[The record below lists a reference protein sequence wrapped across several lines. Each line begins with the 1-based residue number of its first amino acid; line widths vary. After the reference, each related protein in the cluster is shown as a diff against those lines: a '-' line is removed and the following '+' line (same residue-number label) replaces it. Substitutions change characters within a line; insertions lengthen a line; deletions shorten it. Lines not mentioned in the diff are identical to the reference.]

1 MKATKHGGMS
11 RRHVLCTSGT
21 RAPSFPHLV
30 AFLWSFLLLT
40 ASLCAQQRP
49 SQESAPVARAVAVE
63 HAPKLDGTLADP
75 LWQSAFPITDF
86 RQREPHE
93 GQTPTE
99 KTEVRILYTR
109 HAVYFGIR
117 CYDSEPS
124 RIVATELRRDVSQ
137 DLDDHF
143 EILIDSNHDRRG
155 AYVFQI
161 NPLGTQIDGLIVE
174 EQGSSLGPFGTDFDP
189 GWDGVWT
196 SEARITSDGWTAAV
210 EIPFTTLNFTQSKDV
225 LWGLNFKRFIRG
237 KNEEDLWRAYRR
249 TFGITKVSEAGE
261 LRGITDIGSGRLFI
275 VKPYALAR
283 YDKQTGQDPKFPLTG
298 GLDMKYGIT
307 SNLVLNLTG
316 NTDFADTEVDL
327 EPFNLTPFKVFIP
340 EKRQFFLENAGLFN
354 FNIGDQDQLF
364 FSRQIGI
371 DPVTGQ
377 QVPINGGA
385 RLTGTIGRTE
395 LGIMDVDTRS
405 SGPNPYSNFAVVRVK
420 ESLWPGSYVGVM
432 GIDKRSGDVLDSYN
446 QTGGVDTRLVF
457 FKDWFVDAHMAGTQS
472 PINISGASGSASD
485 VGASLSYRS
494 NWLDGQVERK
504 KIGPN
509 FNPEVGFVERTDSDE
524 TYGDMTFKVRPKID
538 GVRELQFEGF
548 ILHAPDTRGQVST
561 QEWQG
566 TFRADFNNGAY
577 TDDDIADVFTQIIT
591 TPLHIYKSVFIPNGL
606 YHFARHQLTYGS
618 GQDRRFTYNFFERF
632 GSYYGGT
639 LNEFRVRAN
648 YRPTAKFS
656 ISASETWDRFR
667 LPLPN
672 GNFSVVLAS
681 LQGNY
686 SFNRFLT
693 FTSLIQMDTSNTQAV
708 SANLRLRY
716 NYRPDSDLYII
727 YNVGTQF
734 ASIAPANPPQVRE
747 TRFAIKW
754 SYSFAP

>member
-1 MKATKHGGMS
+1 
-11 RRHVLCTSGT
+11 
-21 RAPSFPHLV
+21 
-30 AFLWSFLLLT
+30 LLLT

-63 HAPKLDGTLADP
+63 HAPKLDGTLSDP

-225 LWGLNFKRFIRG
+225 LWGLNFKRFIRR

-340 EKRQFFLENAGLFN
+340 EKRQFFLENAGVFN

-524 TYGDMTFKVRPKID
+524 TYGDMTFKVRPKIE